1 MVNYRNKIIGDINRE
16 DFNILT
22 DRLFLVPVK
31 EKEADVYYREFN
43 DEVTKFQY
51 ASPFK
56 SKEEAKNLIKNFVV
70 LAKMG
75 MNLMLSIYDKK
86 NNFVGSIELYGLN
99 KDIPEI
105 GIWICKKFW
114 NKGFGYE
121 ALKGVN
127 DYMKK
132 LNLFDGIIYE
142 TDKRNISSIALIN
155 KFNPIYVNFNEVI
168 SDSGEILK
176 LNKYIIK

>member
-1 MVNYRNKIIGDINRE
+1 MVHYRNKIIGDINRE

-105 GIWICKKFW
+105 GIWICEKFW

-121 ALKGVN
+121 ALKGVI

-142 TDKRNISSIALIN
+142 ADKRNISSIALIN